1 MATVGTLGV
10 MLAIPTLLNFKAPLN
25 SYRPKSSTPNISSL
39 QNKEEQY
46 MYMYMYNQRRA
57 LINESSMIDMG
68 FAEKEALP
76 SRFMQHYFGNEI
88 QILKSWR
95 DVSSW
100 NETERGVYLREFA
113 NPTQHGHGDLFYGGL
128 CDTILVFRATNGVRR
143 HVLISHLNENWGAFS
158 THVPNRTVDW
168 GNWDSHFKA
177 AGCTTD
183 DLWWYLNHTNVSAVF
198 TVTHQWLDHPKAL
211 SLPLGVTTSAKAKLS
226 QELTLQGTITRIA
239 NFNGSIRNRYKDGS
253 DYLQN
258 LQNSK
263 FTLCPGGLG
272 WDTYRAWESMVMGS
286 IPVLETYYRKD
297 GFYRVFDDLP
307 VLWVDHFDNVTPALL
322 ESSYPKILARAEEYN
337 FAKLTKHWW
346 VDYINSF
353 RFDFPAKKRN
363 PQMNMTVSGHSY
375 SNSSLNA
382 WEYKVKV
389 SNYNP
394 DFSWMNTIGNAL
406 SLVEGNPDVCTD
418 VIYTADTRLPQQVN
432 RTITDASWDSLSII
446 SRLPLFNKTC
456 FAFFH
461 ISDEHYQPEV
471 GLHPVWGRI
480 PAQLL

>member
-1 MATVGTLGV
+1 MSAERCQWYSLLTSDPARELGAIKTKNRMFTRNNSNKNSKSLSGSGRRSALPKSMATVGTLGV

-46 MYMYMYNQRRA
+46 MYMYNQRRA
-57 LINESSMIDMG
+57 LINELSMIDMG

-76 SRFMQHYFGNEI
+76 SRSMQHYFGNEI

-168 GNWDSHFKA
+168 GNWDGHFKA

-211 SLPLGVTTSAKAKLS
+211 SLPLGVTTSATARLS
-226 QELTLQGTITRIA
+226 QELTLQGTT
-239 NFNGSIRNRYKDGS
+239 
-253 DYLQN
+253 
-258 LQNSK
+258 
-263 FTLCPGGLG
+263 T
-272 WDTYRAWESMVMGS
+272 
-286 IPVLETYYRKD
+286 
-297 GFYRVFDDLP
+297 
-307 VLWVDHFDNVTPALL
+307 
-322 ESSYPKILARAEEYN
+322 
-337 FAKLTKHWW
+337 
-346 VDYINSF
+346 IN
-353 RFDFPAKKRN
+353 
-363 PQMNMTVSGHSY
+363 
-375 SNSSLNA
+375 
-382 WEYKVKV
+382 
-389 SNYNP
+389 
-394 DFSWMNTIGNAL
+394 
-406 SLVEGNPDVCTD
+406 
-418 VIYTADTRLPQQVN
+418 N
-432 RTITDASWDSLSII
+432 RTEFYSLPYLIFYI
-446 SRLPLFNKTC
+446 D
-456 FAFFH
+456 H
-461 ISDEHYQPEV
+461 
-471 GLHPVWGRI
+471 
-480 PAQLL
+480 

>member
-1 MATVGTLGV
+1 MNRMFTRNHSNKNSKSLSGRRPALLKSMATCLGV
-10 MLAIPTLLNFKAPLN
+10 MLAIPTLLNLKTPLN

-39 QNKEEQY
+39 QNKEEQ
-46 MYMYMYNQRRA
+46 YMYMYNQRRA

-113 NPTQHGHGDLFYGGL
+113 NPAQHGHGDLFYGGL

-211 SLPLGVTTSAKAKLS
+211 SLPLGVTTSATAKLS
-226 QELTLQGTITRIA
+226 QELTLQGTTSINNRTELLLVALSDFLHRPLIAEHVIA
-239 NFNGSIRNRYKDGS
+239 NFNGSI
-253 DYLQN
+253 
-258 LQNSK
+258 
-263 FTLCPGGLG
+263 
-272 WDTYRAWESMVMGS
+272 
-286 IPVLETYYRKD
+286 
-297 GFYRVFDDLP
+297 
-307 VLWVDHFDNVTPALL
+307 
-322 ESSYPKILARAEEYN
+322 
-337 FAKLTKHWW
+337 
-346 VDYINSF
+346 
-353 RFDFPAKKRN
+353 
-363 PQMNMTVSGHSY
+363 
-375 SNSSLNA
+375 
-382 WEYKVKV
+382 
-389 SNYNP
+389 
-394 DFSWMNTIGNAL
+394 
-406 SLVEGNPDVCTD
+406 
-418 VIYTADTRLPQQVN
+418 
-432 RTITDASWDSLSII
+432 
-446 SRLPLFNKTC
+446 
-456 FAFFH
+456 
-461 ISDEHYQPEV
+461 
-471 GLHPVWGRI
+471 
-480 PAQLL
+480 